1 MLRVAKR
8 ICRRRN
14 YRGEGQK
21 PLDRRLR
28 FLDPAHMRIAS
39 DESTMCW
46 CERRNL
52 LEGDPQRR
60 QRILEAMA
68 NEMSMANPGQM
79 KTPLTA
85 RIETHRGLEMLDR
98 QIGLAGKQAQPAA
111 PIPAKGKARIEHESA
126 IDQGKGR
133 IDILAETAE
142 HYRGATNDTR
152 VVGGDAHGLTGK
164 INRRAPVFLS
174 SAMIGPTVVF
184 EVDPV
189 GRRQG
194 KSRTVTRLA
203 SDRLIEQVER
213 LS

>member
-14 YRGEGQK
+14 YRGECQQ

-28 FLDPAHMRIAS
+28 FVEPAHIRIAS
-39 DESTMCW
+39 GQSTMCW

-52 LEGDPQRR
+52 LDGDPQRC

-68 NEMSMANPGQM
+68 DEMSMANPGQM
-79 KTPLTA
+79 ETPLTA
-85 RIETHRGLEMLDR
+85 RIETHRGLEMLNR

-111 PIPAKGKARIEHESA
+111 PIPAKGKAWIEREGA

-142 HYRGATNDTR
+142 HYGCATKDTR
-152 VVGGDAHGLTGK
+152 VVGGDAQGLTGK
-164 INRRAPVFLS
+164 INRRVPVFLF
-174 SAMIGPTVVF
+174 SAMIGPIVVF

-213 LS
+213 L

>member
-1 MLRVAKR
+1 MLGVAKR

-14 YRGEGQK
+14 YWGECQK
-21 PLDRRLR
+21 PLDRCAR
-28 FLDPAHMRIAS
+28 FLEPAHMRIAS
-39 DESTMCW
+39 GQSTMCW

-52 LEGDPQRR
+52 FEGDPQRC
-60 QRILEAMA
+60 QCIIEAMA
-68 NEMSMANPGQM
+68 NEMTMANPRQM
-79 KTPLTA
+79 ETPLTTG
-85 RIETHRGLEMLDR
+85 IETHRGLEMLDR

-142 HYRGATNDTR
+142 HYGCATKDTR
-152 VVGGDAHGLTGK
+152 VVGGDAQGLTGK
-164 INRRAPVFLS
+164 INRRAPVFLF
-174 SAMIGPTVVF
+174 SAMIGPIVIF

-203 SDRLIEQVER
+203 GDRLIEQVER